1 MIAAMRGQRN
11 YEAGLAAEGS
21 VQRLYEAEGY
31 AVAGTRWR
39 GVAGEIDLIFR
50 KGAAL
55 VFVEVKKS
63 ADILRAAENLS
74 VRQLSRVA
82 RAAEEYLA
90 KEPSGLDTEARV
102 DVALVDRHGR
112 TSIIENATV
121 A

>member
-1 MIAAMRGQRN
+1 MIATLRGQRN
-11 YEAGLAAEGS
+11 YQAGLAAEGS
-21 VQRLYEAEGY
+21 VQRLYEADGY

-74 VRQLSRVA
+74 MRQLARVA

-90 KEPSGLDTEARV
+90 TQPGGLETEARV

-112 TSIIENATV
+112 TSVIENATM